1 MTNII
6 QKMISITGIL
16 IFFSLYSLPS
26 FAKTR
31 SSKII
36 FSNYICSMKSVLY
49 ICIFVLLAQASSAQ
63 RRGYEN
69 MNDLFRNKNKLAH
82 KIVLDLGYGH
92 SFLQAVQYKKDLKN
106 LGEQYFNKQG
116 YQFGV
121 IHAKAEL
128 RFHKRFGVEFKS
140 GFSWN
145 KFESLKFSTV
155 SPGSILKS
163 TYSYDYKTSFQR
175 YTFKFNWHSL
185 SDQRFWDFYISPGVG
200 FTIRK
205 MKFSTTDPKLA
216 NDAVWDETIVP
227 PVMELNYSLNFTS
240 RIWLY
245 RHLGIFLELGTGID
259 HSGKIYAYQDEIQ
272 LGISLRP

>member
-1 MTNII
+1 MKNLFCL
-6 QKMISITGIL
+6 GIL
-16 IFFSLYSLPS
+16 LSLAL
-26 FAKTR
+26 
-31 SSKII
+31 
-36 FSNYICSMKSVLY
+36 CST
-49 ICIFVLLAQASSAQ
+49 AQ

-92 SFLQAVQYKKDLKN
+92 SFLQAAQYKKDQKN
-106 LGEQYFNKQG
+106 LGDEYFNKQG

-121 IHAKAEL
+121 LHAKAEL
-128 RFHKRFGVEFKS
+128 RFHKRFGLEFKT

-145 KFESLKFSTV
+145 KLESLKFSAV

-175 YTFKFNWHSL
+175 YTFKLNWHSL
-185 SDQRFWDFYISPGVG
+185 SNQRFWDFYISPGIG

-216 NDAVWDETIVP
+216 NDDVWEESIVP
-227 PVMELNYSLNFTS
+227 PVTQLNYSLNITS

-245 RHLGIFLELGTGID
+245 RHLGIFLELGSGID
-259 HSGKIYAYQDEIQ
+259 HSGKIYGYQDEIQ
-272 LGISLRP
+272 LGVSLRP